1 MAIETMTNSIATGK
15 TTIGPKIKTALPGP
29 NAKRVLEGDEKY
41 ISPSYTR
48 SYPLVAKSG
57 RGIVV
62 TDVDGNEFFDFSA
75 GIAVTSTGH
84 CHPDVVAAIQRQ
96 AGQLIHMSGTDFY
109 YENMVELAARL
120 SKIAP
125 MPGPHRIYYGNSGA
139 EAIECALKLARYHTK
154 RQNVIAFYGAFH
166 GRTMGALSLTA
177 SKPQQRRR
185 FAPLVPG
192 VTHVRYPDVYRGCV
206 GGAPDADNF
215 ALGCARFIEEKL
227 FKTTLPPEE
236 VAAIFVEPVQGE
248 GGYVVAPKIF
258 MQELRR
264 ICDRHSILL
273 VVDEVQSGVART
285 GKWWAVEHTGVQPD
299 IVCIAKGIASGM
311 PLGITMTRAE
321 IMDWVPGSHAS
332 TFGGNPVAIAA
343 ALATLD
349 VIEKEHLL
357 ENAASVGNHILKR
370 MADWP
375 SKLRLVGDVRGRGLM
390 IGIDIVKDKVTKEH
404 ANAERDRIV
413 EKSLRQAD
421 GRGRLAFAQRRGR
434 DGRDV
439 DVLAGLPPLEAAQR
453 LEVDLGLVAAVQLQV
468 AGPEAGLLGDLPH
481 TELLPAQGH
490 HELLNL
496 LLSHAVH
503 AHELP
508 QRVHI
513 GIDRKIAT
521 EDFLP
526 HLGAHLHDQPQPHAH
541 PSLAPR

>member
-1 MAIETMTNSIATGK
+1 MTTKMMTA
-15 TTIGPKIKTALPGP
+15 TIGPKIKTALPGP
-29 NAKRVLEGDEKY
+29 NAKRVLRGDETY

-48 SYPLVAKSG
+48 SYPLVARSG

-109 YENMVELAARL
+109 YENMVTLASRL

-125 MPGPHRIYYGNSGA
+125 MKGPHKIYYGNSGA

-154 RQNVIAFYGAFH
+154 RQNIIAFFGAFH

-206 GGAPDADNF
+206 GGAQEAEKF

-248 GGYVVAPKIF
+248 GGYVVAPTVF

-264 ICDRHSILL
+264 TCDRHGILL

-285 GKWWAVEHTGVQPD
+285 GKWWAVEHTGVEPD
-299 IVCIAKGIASGM
+299 IICMAKGIASGM
-311 PLGITMTRAE
+311 PLGVTMSRAE
-321 IMDWVPGSHAS
+321 VMDWVPGSHAS

-349 VIEKEHLL
+349 VIEKENLL
-357 ENAASVGNHILKR
+357 QNSSKVGGHILSR

-375 SKLRLVGDVRGRGLM
+375 SRHKLVGDVRGRGLM
-390 IGIDIVKDKVTKEH
+390 VGVDIVKDKVTKEY
-404 ANAERDRIV
+404 AAAERDRIV
-413 EKSLRQAD
+413 EMAFEKGILFLGCGPSSIRLCPPLVVSKEEAD
-421 GRGRLAFAQRRGR
+421 VA
-434 DGRDV
+434 V
-439 DVLAGLPPLEAAQR
+439 DVLE
-453 LEVDLGLVAAVQLQV
+453 ECIAAVS
-468 AGPEAGLLGDLPH
+468 ANA
-481 TELLPAQGH
+481 
-490 HELLNL
+490 
-496 LLSHAVH
+496 
-503 AHELP
+503 
-508 QRVHI
+508 
-513 GIDRKIAT
+513 
-521 EDFLP
+521 
-526 HLGAHLHDQPQPHAH
+526 
-541 PSLAPR
+541 